1 MLLHSKDW
9 AQVSSPCLRAQQPQG
24 GVRAQEPGARQQSS
38 TSRCDGAQ
46 HSFRNP
52 SELRFPVCCVNVTM
66 ASRRVPRV
74 VERIKRRDRRGVD
87 SLLSCAVLRTYRV
100 SGRRFP
106 LRSRRGPAEV
116 SRPTCSEVGPSTDPV
131 YLYHLYLYLYHLCL
145 QLCHLPVHIKLRPH
159 RCLTNDNEPLAPPKI
174 NRSGFR

>member
-1 MLLHSKDW
+1 M
-9 AQVSSPCLRAQQPQG
+9 SSPCLRAQQPQG
-24 GVRAQEPGARQQSS
+24 GVWAQEPGARQQSS

-100 SGRRFP
+100 GGRRFP
-106 LRSRRGPAEV
+106 LRSRRGPAGPGGAQRR
-116 SRPTCSEVGPSTDPV
+116 SRAPTCSEVGPSTDPV
-131 YLYHLYLYLYHLCL
+131 YLYHLYLYHLCL

>member
-24 GVRAQEPGARQQSS
+24 GVWAQEPGARQQSS

-100 SGRRFP
+100 GGRRFP
-106 LRSRRGPAEV
+106 LRSRRGPA
-116 SRPTCSEVGPSTDPV
+116 GPGGG
-131 YLYHLYLYLYHLCL
+131 
-145 QLCHLPVHIKLRPH
+145 
-159 RCLTNDNEPLAPPKI
+159 LAPHVLGSGAI
-174 NRSGFR
+174 YRSCISIPLILIPVSSLSTAMSSTCTH

>member
-100 SGRRFP
+100 GGRRFP
-106 LRSRRGPAEV
+106 LRSRRGPAGPGGARRR
-116 SRPTCSEVGPSTDPV
+116 SRAPRARKWGHLQILYIYTTYTYTCIISVYSYV
-131 YLYHLYLYLYHLCL
+131 IYLYTLNYD
-145 QLCHLPVHIKLRPH
+145 
-159 RCLTNDNEPLAPPKI
+159 LTGA
-174 NRSGFR
+174 